1 MSTEHTPLR
10 RKDRAISEEEAR
22 RIILESSYG
31 VFITS
36 DSDNLP
42 YGVPV
47 SHVLDGNSIYF
58 HCALSGRKLENM
70 AQNPNAAMT
79 FVSQLRLDQEA
90 FTVRYESAMAEG
102 TAALVTDPEEK
113 YHALVLICKQYAP
126 DSFKDSDNY
135 IRPKMDVTAVC
146 RLDMT
151 RLSGKINRK
160 PAKS

>member
-1 MSTEHTPLR
+1 MSTEHMLPR
-10 RKDRAISEEEAR
+10 RKDRAVSEEEAR
-22 RIILESSYG
+22 RIIRESPYG
-31 VFITS
+31 VFVTS
-36 DSDNLP
+36 DKDGLP

-79 FVSQLRLDQEA
+79 FVSRCTLDQEA
-90 FTVRYESAMAEG
+90 FTVRYESAVAEG
-102 TAALVTDPEEK
+102 TAVPVTDREEK
-113 YHALVLICKQYAP
+113 HRALSLICKQYAP
-126 DSFKDSDNY
+126 DSFKDSEEY
-135 IRPKMDVTAVC
+135 ILPKLGGTGVC

-160 PAKS
+160 PSE